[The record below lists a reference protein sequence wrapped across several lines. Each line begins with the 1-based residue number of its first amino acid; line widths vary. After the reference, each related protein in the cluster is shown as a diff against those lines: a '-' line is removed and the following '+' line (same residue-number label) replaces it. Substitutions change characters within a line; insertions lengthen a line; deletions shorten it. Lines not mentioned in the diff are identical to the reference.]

1 MALDTK
7 KLEENLGTQFAQ
19 AEERLQSSKTAI
31 GIADAPQHETF
42 GFTPRAIK
50 IKGKMIAEAEL
61 ADLHQQHGFLI
72 EDFIRASKV
81 VDAQTQ
87 ARANIELKKEF
98 ARARD
103 SIVKAGLRLDKEM
116 AEARLD
122 ADTMNAIISTLGKGV
137 LAAAKGY
144 AIGKLR
150 VGTTKTKEGHTS
162 GGAGGQTLGDYQA
175 RTGAYPSST
184 GPGGQTT
191 LGYAA
196 RQGGGETF
204 ETMYMSPNIPDIPSM
219 Y

>member
-7 KLEENLGTQFAQ
+7 KLEESLSGQFAQ
-19 AEERLQSSKTAI
+19 AQERLQSSKTAI

-61 ADLHQQHGFLI
+61 ADLHEQHGFLI
-72 EDFIRASKV
+72 EDFIRASKM
-81 VDAQTQ
+81 VDAQAQ
-87 ARANIELKKEF
+87 ARANIELKKDF
-98 ARARD
+98 AKTRD
-103 SIVKAGLRLDKEM
+103 AIVKAGLKLDKTLSDARIS
-116 AEARLD
+116 AE
-122 ADTMNAIISTLGKGV
+122 TYNAIVGALAKGV
-137 LAAAKGY
+137 ASAAKGY
-144 AIGKLR
+144 AIHKLS
-150 VGTTKTKEGHTS
+150 GMKKPIGATEGHTA

-191 LGYAA
+191 LDYTA
-196 RQGGGETF
+196 RQAQYT
-204 ETMYMSPNIPDIPSM
+204 YPNIPDIPSM